1 MSKSLMVTAALAGCL
16 SLANPVGLA
25 AQDCPEVQRPSR
37 ESVGPMAHIR
47 YLADD
52 ALEGREVGSRGA
64 RCAGEYIASHF
75 EAYGLEGAG
84 TDGSYFQS
92 FEIRAGSALA
102 DGNELRL
109 DEASY
114 PVGSDWI
121 PFGYAA
127 SDAITS
133 DLIYGGDGINRPDR
147 PNNIYPTLA
156 LEHRI
161 VVVEDG
167 DLAGGSSR
175 ALQADPHFKASVA
188 AGRGAFGFIVLL
200 GDDRELPVLFAE
212 TRAALRIPVA
222 AVRGEAADRIRQAAR
237 AGATATLR
245 TSVAPRTAEAR
256 NVVALL
262 PGSDPTLADELVI
275 VGAHYD
281 HLGFGG
287 DGSLDPDAMGVV
299 HNGADDNASGSAAL
313 IEVAQRLSQGSRRP
327 ARSVLFL
334 GFTGEEKGLWGSA
347 YYVRNPLIPNERST
361 AMLNMDM
368 VGRLEGRTLTVMG
381 VGTAEEWT
389 DVLTKANQARDQP
402 LSIATAPDGFGP
414 SDHSSF
420 YGEGI
425 PVLHFFSNTH
435 EDYHRPSDDFEK
447 IDAEGLE
454 DILELV
460 TEVALAVAGEEGSDE
475 RIAITP
481 TEAVET
487 PAHGEVS
494 SSSSSSGGYG
504 PYLGSIPDMVPTDF
518 GLRLSG
524 VREGSPAQEG
534 GLRKGDVVIEFGGKE
549 VGDIYAYTYALR
561 EHAPGDEV
569 DIIVLRDGARVT
581 LTVTLGDR
589 R

>member
-1 MSKSLMVTAALAGCL
+1 MYKSFTIIAVLAGGFT
-16 SLANPVGLA
+16 LAGPVGLS
-25 AQDCPEVQRPSR
+25 AQECLEAPRPTR
-37 ESVGPMAHIR
+37 ESVGAMAHVR

-64 RCAGEYIASHF
+64 RCAANYIASRF
-75 EAYGLEGAG
+75 EAFGLEGAG
-84 TDGSYFQS
+84 PDGSYFQS
-92 FEIRAGSALA
+92 FDIRAGSTL
-102 DGNELRL
+102 GTENELRL
-109 DEASY
+109 DQASY
-114 PVGSDWI
+114 PVESDWI

-127 SDAITS
+127 SDAVTAS
-133 DLIYGGDGINRPDR
+133 LIYGGDGINRPDQ
-147 PNNIYPTLA
+147 PDNTYPTLA

-167 DLAGGSSR
+167 DMAGGSSR

-188 AGRGAFGFIVLL
+188 AGRGAFGLIVLM
-200 GDDRELPVLFAE
+200 GEGRQLPSLFKE
-212 TRAALRIPVA
+212 TRATLRIPVA
-222 AVRGEAADRIRQAAR
+222 AVRGEAADRIRRAAQE
-237 AGATATLR
+237 GATATLQ
-245 TSVAPRTAEAR
+245 TSVTPRIAQAR

-262 PGSDPTLADELVI
+262 PGSDPALADELLI

-287 DGSLDPDAMGVV
+287 DGSLDPAAMGSV

-313 IEVAQRLSQGSRRP
+313 IEVAQRLSQGTRRP
-327 ARSVLFL
+327 ARTVLFL

-347 YYVRNPLIPNERST
+347 YYVRNPLFPNERAT

-389 DVLTKANQARDQP
+389 DVLNDANQALERP
-402 LSIATAPDGFGP
+402 LKIATAPDGFGP

-435 EDYHRPSDDFEK
+435 EDYHRPSDDFDK
-447 IDAEGLE
+447 IDGEGLE
-454 DILELV
+454 DILDLV
-460 TEVALAVAGEEGSDE
+460 TEIALTVTGEVGSDE
-475 RIAITP
+475 RVAITP
-481 TEAVET
+481 IEAVET
-487 PAHGEVS
+487 PAHGQAS

-504 PYLGSIPDMVPTDF
+504 PYLGTIPDMVPTDF

-524 VREGSPAQEG
+524 VREGSPAQKG
-534 GLRKGDVVIEFGGKE
+534 GLQKGDVVIAFGGKD

-561 EHAPGDEV
+561 DHAPGDEV
-569 DIIVLRDGARVT
+569 DIVVMRDGERVT
-581 LTVTLGDR
+581 VTVTLGDR

>member
-1 MSKSLMVTAALAGCL
+1 MSKSFAVLAALTGAL
-16 SLANPVGLA
+16 SLTNPVGLV
-25 AQDCPEVQRPSR
+25 AQVCPVAQHPTREPIRPL
-37 ESVGPMAHIR
+37 VHIK

-64 RCAGEYIASHF
+64 RCAAEYIASRF
-75 EAYGLEGAG
+75 EAFGLEGAG
-84 TDGSYFQS
+84 SDGSYFQS
-92 FEIRAGSALA
+92 FNVRAGAALGA
-102 DGNELRL
+102 GNELRL
-109 DEASY
+109 DQASY
-114 PVGSDWI
+114 PVESDWI
-121 PFGYAA
+121 PYGYAA
-127 SDAITS
+127 SDAITAA
-133 DLIYGGDGINRPDR
+133 LIYGGDGINRPNEPD
-147 PNNIYPTLA
+147 NTYPSLA

-167 DLAGGSSR
+167 DLGGGSSR

-188 AGRGAFGFIVLL
+188 AGRGAFGLIILL
-200 GDDRELPVLFAE
+200 GQGRELPSLFKE
-212 TRAALRIPVA
+212 TRASLRIPVA
-222 AVRGEAADRIRQAAR
+222 AVRGEAADRIRQAAQT
-237 AGATATLR
+237 GSTATLE
-245 TSVAPRTAEAR
+245 TSVMPRTAEAR

-262 PGSDPTLADELVI
+262 PGSDPALAEEVLI

-281 HLGFGG
+281 HLGLGV
-287 DGSLDPDAMGVV
+287 DGSLDPDATGVV

-313 IEVAQRLSQGSRRP
+313 IEVAQRLSQGDRHP
-327 ARSVLFL
+327 EQTVLFI

-347 YYVRNPLIPNERST
+347 HYVRNPLVPIERST

-381 VGTAEEWT
+381 VGTAQEWP
-389 DVLTKANQARDQP
+389 DLLREANQALDQP
-402 LSIATAPDGFGP
+402 LTIATAPDGFGP

-435 EDYHRPSDDFEK
+435 EDYHRPSDDSDK

-460 TEVALAVAGEEGSDE
+460 TEVALAIAGEEQSDE
-475 RIAITP
+475 RVTLTP

-487 PAHGEVS
+487 PAHGQS
-494 SSSSSSGGYG
+494 ASSSSGGYG
-504 PYLGSIPDMVPTDF
+504 PYLGTIPDMVPTDF
-518 GLRLSG
+518 GL
-524 VREGSPAQEG
+524 Q
-534 GLRKGDVVIEFGGKE
+534 KGDVVIEFGGKD
-549 VGDIYAYTYALR
+549 VGGIYAYTYALR

-569 DIIVLRDGARVT
+569 VIVVMREGERT
-581 LTVTLGDR
+581 ILTVTLGDR

>member
-1 MSKSLMVTAALAGCL
+1 MSKSFTVLAVLAGAMG
-16 SLANPVGLA
+16 LANPVGLVGQNCPA
-25 AQDCPEVQRPSR
+25 AERPTR
-37 ESVGPMAHIR
+37 ESEGALAHVR

-64 RCAGEYIASHF
+64 RCAAEYIASRF
-75 EAYGLEGAG
+75 EALGLEGAG
-84 TDGSYFQS
+84 PNESFFQS
-92 FEIRAGSALA
+92 FSVRAGSTLGARN
-102 DGNELRL
+102 DLRL

-114 PVGSDWI
+114 PVQTDWI
-121 PFGYAA
+121 PFGYTA
-127 SDAITS
+127 SDVVTTS
-133 DLIYGGDGINRPDR
+133 LIYGGDGINRPNE
-147 PNNIYPTLA
+147 PNNTYPTLA
-156 LEHRI
+156 LEHHI

-167 DLAGGSSR
+167 DLAGGSDQ

-188 AGRGAFGFIVLL
+188 AGRGAFGIIVLL
-200 GDDRELPVLFAE
+200 GRDRELPDLVNE

-222 AVRGEAADRIRQAAR
+222 AVRGAAADRIREAAR
-237 AGATATLR
+237 AGATATLE
-245 TSVAPRTAEAR
+245 TSVEPRAAEAR

-262 PGSDPTLADELVI
+262 TGSDPRLADEVLI

-281 HLGFGG
+281 HLGLGG
-287 DGSLDPDAMGVV
+287 DGSLDPDAIDVV
-299 HNGADDNASGSAAL
+299 HNGADDNASGTAAL
-313 IEVAQRLSQGSRRP
+313 IEVAQRLSQGDRRP
-327 ARSVLFL
+327 ARSVLFMA
-334 GFTGEEKGLWGSA
+334 FTGEEKGLWGSA
-347 YYVRNPLIPNERST
+347 HYVRNPLVPIARST

-381 VGTAEEWT
+381 VGTAEEWIG
-389 DVLTKANQARDQP
+389 VLDRSNRALERP
-402 LSIATAPDGFGP
+402 LKIATAPDGFGP

-435 EDYHRPSDDFEK
+435 EDYHRPSDDFDK
-447 IDAEGLE
+447 IDGDGLE
-454 DILELV
+454 SILELV
-460 TEVALAVAGEEGSDE
+460 TEVAVAVAGDAGSSD
-475 RIAITP
+475 RIALTP
-481 TEAVET
+481 VEAVAT
-487 PAHGEVS
+487 PAHGET
-494 SSSSSSGGYG
+494 SSSSSGGYG

-534 GLRKGDVVIEFGGKE
+534 GLQKGDVVVEFGGKE

-569 DIIVLRDGARVT
+569 DIVVVRDGERVT